1 MLSIFDVMVLVDIT
15 SLNVTATMV
24 ETEMSVELSIGLT
37 EEIMGAVVSVIVV
50 LSMLELLS
58 ELLLQEIKVRLKR
71 DNRIICIIFFIL
83 SKDKVSLVNFK
94 KHIFI
99 F

>member
-58 ELLLQEIKVRLKR
+58 ELLLQEITVKLKS
-71 DNRIICIIFFIL
+71 DIRIICIIL
-83 SKDKVSLVNFK
+83 
-94 KHIFI
+94 FI
-99 F
+99 FFPHQ